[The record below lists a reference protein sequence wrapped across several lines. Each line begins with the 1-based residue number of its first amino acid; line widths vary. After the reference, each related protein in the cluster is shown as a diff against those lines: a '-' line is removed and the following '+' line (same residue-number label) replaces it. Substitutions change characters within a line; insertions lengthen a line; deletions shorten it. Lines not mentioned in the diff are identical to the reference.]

1 MPLTNRFFCAA
12 SRQNV
17 CERGVLRA
25 RSLTHFLSWRWR
37 FPAAGGTRDRLNSEM
52 ERNQT
57 RQEFAHSE
65 RKGNFFFPSRLIF
78 VDCTPTKDPLEL
90 GSNIQ
95 ALGDCEQR
103 AVPFFF
109 FLQPRRM
116 AGNWM
121 GAGLMRPAIGRR
133 ILEFSPFS

>member
-1 MPLTNRFFCAA
+1 MFAREGFSA
-12 SRQNV
+12 
-17 CERGVLRA
+17 RA
-25 RSLTHFLSWRWR
+25 HSLTSYLGVGD
-37 FPAAGGTRDRLNSEM
+37 FPAAAGGTRDRLNSEM

-65 RKGNFFFPSRLIF
+65 RKGNFFLPSRLIF

-109 FLQPRRM
+109 FCNR
-116 AGNWM
+116 GEW
-121 GAGLMRPAIGRR
+121 
-133 ILEFSPFS
+133 LETGWEQD

>member
-1 MPLTNRFFCAA
+1 MFAREGFSA
-12 SRQNV
+12 
-17 CERGVLRA
+17 RA
-25 RSLTHFLSWRWR
+25 HSLTSYLGVGD
-37 FPAAGGTRDRLNSEM
+37 FPAAAGGTRDRLNSEM
-52 ERNQT
+52 ERIQT